1 MSGRL
6 KLQSDCIAVGRSNNL
21 REIFV
26 EFCTGERYYTYSRVK
41 VTVRCSEDGVK

>member
-6 KLQSDCIAVGRSNNL
+6 KLQSDCIAVGESNDLL

-26 EFCTGERYYTYSRVK
+26 EFCTGERYHSRVK